1 MSAMRVFVIDRPT
14 GDPASKMRVFVID
27 IMLYCPKE
35 KPCERDA
42 CLCDRQAHRRPCE
55 RDACL
60 RDRHHIVVPQESL
73 RARCMSSL

>member
-1 MSAMRVFVIDRPT
+1 MSVMRVFVIDRPT

-42 CLCDRQAHRRPCE
+42 CL
-55 RDACL
+55 

-73 RARCMSSL
+73 RARCMSS